1 MSIEV
6 TNLRY
11 AKTTTYIK
19 IILGVLAAPL
29 ISALVLIS
37 FIGLSIWAFLF
48 FIFVLILEIVFVEI
62 KIDLKPKNKGDQNV

>member
-19 IILGVLAAPL
+19 IITGILAAPL
-29 ISALVLIS
+29 IAALVLIS

-62 KIDLKPKNKGDQNV
+62 KIDLKPKDKGDQNV

>member
-6 TNLRY
+6 TNTRY
-11 AKTTTYIK
+11 AKPTTYIK

-29 ISALVLIS
+29 IAALVLIS

-48 FIFVLILEIVFVEI
+48 FIFVLILEIVFLEI
-62 KIDLKPKNKGDQNV
+62 KIDLKPKDKGDQNV

>member
-19 IILGVLAAPL
+19 IISGVLAVPL

-37 FIGLSIWAFLF
+37 FIGLSTWAFLF
-48 FIFVLILEIVFVEI
+48 FIFVLVLEIVCVEI
-62 KIDLKPKNKGDQNV
+62 KIDLKPKDKGDQNV

>member
-19 IILGVLAAPL
+19 IILGILAAPL
-29 ISALVLIS
+29 IAALVLIS
-37 FIGLSIWAFLF
+37 FIGLSIWVFVC
-48 FIFVLILEIVFVEI
+48 FIIVLVLEIVFLEI
-62 KIDLKPKNKGDQNV
+62 KIDLKPKDKGDQNV

>member
-11 AKTTTYIK
+11 AKPTTYIK
-19 IILGVLAAPL
+19 ITLGVLAAPL
-29 ISALVLIS
+29 ITALLLAG
-37 FIGLSIWAFLF
+37 FIGLNIW
-48 FIFVLILEIVFVEI
+48 IFVSFIIVLVLEIVFVEI